1 MSDMNEGI
9 FSGRIAKVEVRR
21 NNDLV
26 IANLKLAVNYYDKKS
41 KSEKPL
47 YIPITV
53 YGKEAE
59 AIEKYQNVGDQLLV
73 KGEWRPN
80 EWQSKNGEKHY
91 ELRLSTIKV
100 IFGRKKGDRTGNTV
114 PDPMAN
120 VPQNVGQDMAHN
132 PMDNVLEED
141 DLPF

>member
-41 KSEKPL
+41 KSEKPM
-47 YIPITV
+47 YIPVTI

-59 AIEKYQNVGDQLLV
+59 AIEKYTSVGDQLLI

-91 ELRLSTIKV
+91 ELRLSATKV
-100 IFGRKKGDRTGNTV
+100 IFGRKKGDRTGNAI

-120 VPQNVGQDMAHN
+120 VPQNMSFN
-132 PMDNVLEED
+132 PMDNVLDED

>member
-47 YIPITV
+47 YIPVTA

-59 AIEKYQNVGDQLLV
+59 AIEKYTSVGDQLLI

-91 ELRLSTIKV
+91 ELRLSATKV
-100 IFGRKKGDRTGNTV
+100 IFGRKNG
-114 PDPMAN
+114 
-120 VPQNVGQDMAHN
+120 
-132 PMDNVLEED
+132 L
-141 DLPF
+141 